1 MKTRCLIVDD
11 EDLAL
16 NIIEDYIG
24 RIDELELVGRANN
37 AIDAFNLLRKL
48 KVDLLFLDIQMP
60 RLNGIDFL
68 KSLSSPPKVIITSAF
83 PTYAIDGYDL
93 NVSSFLLKPI
103 SFEKFLKAI
112 NRIQEQLLHQQDN
125 RSEQE
130 TSGTLSAYDESFIY
144 VKLDKIM
151 VKIYLKEILYI
162 ESAGNYI
169 KIRTSSQEIT
179 TYCSISGI
187 EEKLPKLKFLRIHK
201 SYIISLDKIH
211 SFSAAFVSFSSV
223 KIPIGRNY
231 KNEVLRILSK
241 DSVNMSLS

>member
-1 MKTRCLIVDD
+1 MKTKCLIVDD

-37 AIDAFNLLRKL
+37 AIDAFNILRKV

-68 KSLSSPPKVIITSAF
+68 KSLSSPPRVIITSAF
-83 PTYAIDGYDL
+83 PSYAIDGYEL

-103 SFEKFLKAI
+103 SFDKFLKAI
-112 NRIQEQLLHQQDN
+112 NKVQEQLRQPVASHQT
-125 RSEQE
+125 QE
-130 TSGTLSAYDESFIY
+130 ATISSHYDEAFIY

-151 VKIYLKEILYI
+151 VKIFMKDIFYI
-162 ESAGNYI
+162 ESAGNYVKI
-169 KIRTSSQEIT
+169 KTSSQDIT

-187 EEKLPKLKFLRIHK
+187 EDKLPKSKFLRIHK
-201 SYIISLDKIH
+201 SYIVALDKIN
-211 SFSAAFVSFSSV
+211 SFSAAFVTFSAL

-231 KNEVLRILSK
+231 KNEVMKILSK
-241 DSVNMSLS
+241 DSVNMSFT